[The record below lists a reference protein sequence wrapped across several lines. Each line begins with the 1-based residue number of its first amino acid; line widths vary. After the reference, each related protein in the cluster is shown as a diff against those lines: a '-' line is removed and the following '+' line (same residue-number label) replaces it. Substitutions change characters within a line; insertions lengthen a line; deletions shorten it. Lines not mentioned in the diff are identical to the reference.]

1 MPSRHTTSFRNPIP
15 ANQPCS
21 GLIITFYIIDKIP
34 PFHQHFSLQNYT
46 LHYPYAVHERIP
58 VLWLCVI
65 CVGAP
70 AIIIGV
76 YTMVIDGL
84 FSHKT
89 AMPAARGAKRLVG
102 RYRFKDRLWELNCG
116 ILGLGLSV
124 CAAFTI
130 TGMIVKRWNWGM
142 ILIGSAGA
150 LKNAIGKPR
159 PDLISRYDSHSLH
172 IAISD

>member
-1 MPSRHTTSFRNPIP
+1 MRYSV
-15 ANQPCS
+15 
-21 GLIITFYIIDKIP
+21 LIGTFYIIDKVE
-34 PFHQHFSLQNYT
+34 PFHQPFSLQNYT

-58 VLWLCVI
+58 VHWLVVI

-70 AIIIGV
+70 AVIIGI

-89 AMPAARGAKRLVG
+89 TMPTSRGVKRLTG

-124 CAAFTI
+124 GAAFTI
-130 TGMIVKRWNWGM
+130 TGMDPTLSDQG
-142 ILIGSAGA
+142 
-150 LKNAIGKPR
+150 
-159 PDLISRYDSHSLH
+159 H
-172 IAISD
+172 ITDRERRSPEERDRKTTA

>member
-1 MPSRHTTSFRNPIP
+1 MRYSV
-15 ANQPCS
+15 
-21 GLIITFYIIDKIP
+21 LIGTFYIIDKVE
-34 PFHQHFSLQNYT
+34 PFHQPFSLQNYT

-58 VLWLCVI
+58 VHWLVVI

-70 AIIIGV
+70 AVIIGI

-89 AMPAARGAKRLVG
+89 AMPTSRGVKRLTG

-124 CAAFTI
+124 GAAFTI
-130 TGMIVKRWNWGM
+130 TGMEPTLSNRGRITDRECRSPEERNRKTT
-142 ILIGSAGA
+142 A
-150 LKNAIGKPR
+150 
-159 PDLISRYDSHSLH
+159 
-172 IAISD
+172 